1 MTDSTVNTNSAD
13 TSFVP
18 QLDARQ
24 RAMLAEMGVRVWAP
38 KPQSTAAVAVDEPVA
53 KTSLPKPAVSAPP
66 RAVERAVE
74 AVVATA
80 PKPAAVVPASAPARA
95 PLAQPSLKPLPE
107 GVANMDWTALQA
119 TVAECQ
125 ACGLCQRRKNSVFG
139 EGDRQADWLVVGDAP
154 SEAEDA
160 QGQPFV
166 GDEGELLDNML
177 RAVGVSREKGAFVT
191 AVVKCRPPASRNPSS
206 EELAQCSGYLA
217 RQVALVRPKVIIA
230 MGRFA
235 YEVLTQRRDHLG
247 KLRGEEHIY
256 EGVPVI
262 ATYHPNA
269 LLRTQADKAKA
280 WADLCLAMDV
290 VARSTA
296 P

>member
-1 MTDSTVNTNSAD
+1 MTENTGDTCPAD

-24 RAMLAEMGVRVWAP
+24 RAMLPEMGVRVWAP
-38 KPQSTAAVAVDEPVA
+38 RPKSATSVAADEPVA
-53 KTSLPKPAVSAPP
+53 KASLPKPPVSAPP
-66 RAVERAVE
+66 RATVD
-74 AVVATA
+74 VVKAAATTA
-80 PKPAAVVPASAPARA
+80 PPSQPTVPASSTAQAPQ
-95 PLAQPSLKPLPE
+95 PLPTLKPLPD
-107 GVANMDWTALQA
+107 GVATMDWAALQA
-119 TVAECQ
+119 TVSGCE
-125 ACGLCQRRKNSVFG
+125 ACGLCQRRKNSVLG
-139 EGDRQADWLVVGDAP
+139 EGDRQADWMVVGDTP

-160 QGQPFV
+160 QGKPFV
-166 GDEGELLDNML
+166 GDEGALLDNML
-177 RAVGVSREKGAFVT
+177 RAVGVNREKGAFVT
-191 AVVKCRPPASRNPSS
+191 PVVKCRPPASRNPSS

-217 RQVALVRPKVIIA
+217 RQVALVQPKVIIA

-247 KLRGEEHIY
+247 KLRGEEHAF

-280 WADLCLAMDV
+280 WADLCQAMDV
-290 VARSTA
+290 VARSTKS
-296 P
+296 